1 MKQAL
6 VFVSFIVV
14 VLLLGFLFFSYTD
27 ELSAP
32 SGFAGF
38 EKTVCVNVSCFNVEI
53 ADTDEKR
60 KIGLMYREELDEAE
74 GMFFIFPE
82 EGIYPFWMKN
92 TLIPLDIIWIDNSK
106 RVVFIYKNSQPCGAG
121 ECPSINPGVNAQYV
135 LEINAGFSDNLGINV
150 GDTVIFETK

>member
-1 MKQAL
+1 
-6 VFVSFIVV
+6 
-14 VLLLGFLFFSYTD
+14 
-27 ELSAP
+27 
-32 SGFAGF
+32 
-38 EKTVCVNVSCFNVEI
+38 VCVNVSCFNVEI